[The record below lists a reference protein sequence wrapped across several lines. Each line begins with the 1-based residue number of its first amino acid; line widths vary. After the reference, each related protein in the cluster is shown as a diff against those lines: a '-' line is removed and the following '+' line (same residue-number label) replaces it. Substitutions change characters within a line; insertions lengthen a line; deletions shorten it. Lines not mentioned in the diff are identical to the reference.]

1 MAFSRRRASRI
12 ASLSWCK
19 SNIGVDYTRNRIAG
33 VNGVSFCKMSVF
45 KWGILGTGKIARRFM
60 QAAFYVPEAQVV
72 AVGSRSQATANQFG
86 AQFGVPK
93 RYGSYDALLADPEVE
108 IVYVATPHS
117 LHAENTLAALQ
128 AGKHVLCEKPFTL
141 NAAQA
146 EQVIHAARASGKFV
160 MEGMWT
166 RCFPVVREIVR
177 RLQAGELGEVRVV
190 IADFGFRAPFDPA
203 SRLFAPELGGGA
215 LLDVGVYPVALAFM
229 VLGAPKQTLS
239 TATLG
244 STGVDELCSI
254 VFTYEN
260 GAHALLSAS
269 LRADTPKQAHIC
281 GTNARI
287 TIPEPWWKPSE
298 AYLIRTDGTT
308 EHLLYP
314 YEGDGLQF
322 EIRHVHDCLRQRL
335 TESPWM
341 PLDETLAIMRV
352 LDTLRA
358 QWGVRYPG
366 E

>member
-1 MAFSRRRASRI
+1 MQ
-12 ASLSWCK
+12 
-19 SNIGVDYTRNRIAG
+19 G
-33 VNGVSFCKMSVF
+33 F

-72 AVGSRSQATANQFG
+72 AVGSRAQHTADAFG
-86 AQFGVPK
+86 AQFGIPK
-93 RYGSYDALLADPEVE
+93 RYGSYEALFADPEVE

-141 NAAQA
+141 NASQA
-146 EQVIHAARASGKFV
+146 EQVIRAARASGKFV

-166 RCFPVVREIVR
+166 RCFPLIREVVRRV
-177 RLQAGELGEVRVV
+177 QAGELGEVRLVM
-190 IADFGFRAPFDPA
+190 ADFGFRPPFDPN
-203 SRLFAPELGGGA
+203 SRLFAPALGGGA
-215 LLDVGVYPVALAFM
+215 LLDVGVYPVSLAFLI
-229 VLGAPKQTLS
+229 LGAPAQVAS
-239 TATLG
+239 YAALG
-244 STGVDELCSI
+244 ATGVDELCSI
-254 VFTYEN
+254 LFTYAN
-260 GAHALLSAS
+260 GAQAVLSAS
-269 LRADTPKQAHIC
+269 LQVDTPKQAHLC
-281 GTNARI
+281 GTQARI
-287 TIPEPWWKPSE
+287 DIPAPWWKPSE
-298 AYLIRTDGTT
+298 AWLTRSDGTR

-322 EIRHVHDCLRQRL
+322 EIRHVHECIHQGL

-352 LDTLRA
+352 LDTLRS